1 MKTRNKSYNNQY
13 NNQYNNNDNI
23 DNEIY
28 DELLEDFTENVEAI
42 YDGSF
47 FERIPLEDNLTKLK
61 NNIKYKDLKRLNNQL
76 IKLKKNYKNSCPSII
91 SVLNMN
97 ISNEKKQELLEK
109 IYMFTNSEVMSPDYY
124 KNLKALNNVL
134 ENKNDDE
141 LKELEQELEKKCSY
155 NIKNDLKTKILK
167 SNMSMQNKI
176 IAYNKFKI
184 LESYND
190 ESDSEYFKYKIWLDS
205 LLQIPFGIYKTISL
219 QTQDESREYLKKI
232 RIKLDEKLS
241 FLEKPKDQFINMI
254 SHSIKNPLANFN
266 AIGLHGI
273 KGTGKTSLVSSLA
286 EAIDRPYRIISLGGE
301 SDASGLTG
309 HHFTY
314 IGSTA
319 GRIAEILKET
329 QCMNPIILF
338 DEIDKTSDTPQGK
351 EIISALIHL
360 TDTTTNKK
368 YTYDKYF
375 SGIEFDLSQI
385 MFFFTYNDSEKI
397 NKILLDRLYKIHI
410 DNYTDNE
417 KFTIV
422 QKHLI
427 PNTLKE
433 YNFHNN
439 IISFPDETI
448 KHIIKL
454 SNNSEG
460 SDGMRDV
467 KGKLN
472 TIVSRI
478 NTLLSTNKSDNIVRL
493 DYKSLYNKYTNLSTL
508 TDETI
513 KLIKVTPINITTFD
527 VDILLKNSD
536 SSPIVNNNNTPF
548 GMYM

>member
-1 MKTRNKSYNNQY
+1 MKTRNKSYDNNGH
-13 NNQYNNNDNI
+13 DDSV

-28 DELLEDFTENVEAI
+28 DELLEDFTDNVESI

-47 FERIPLEDNLTKLK
+47 FERVPLEDNHTKLK
-61 NNIKYKDLKRLNNQL
+61 NNIKYKDLKRLNSQL

-91 SVLNMN
+91 SVLSMN
-97 ISNEKKQELLEK
+97 ISNEKKQDLLEK
-109 IYMFTNSEVMSPDYY
+109 VYMFTNSEIMSSEYY

-134 ENKNDDE
+134 NENNNIDNE
-141 LKELEQELEKKCSY
+141 FQELEKELEKNCSF
-155 NIKNDLKTKILK
+155 NVKNDMKTKILK
-167 SNMSMQNKI
+167 SNMSMQNKV

-205 LLQIPFGIYKTISL
+205 LLQIPFGIYKTITL
-219 QTQDESREYLKKI
+219 TNQHESREYLKKI
-232 RIKLDEKLS
+232 RVKLDEKLS

-254 SHSIKNPLANFN
+254 SHSIKNPDANFN

-273 KGTGKTSLVSSLA
+273 RGTGKTSLVSSLA
-286 EAIDRPYRIISLGGE
+286 EAINRPYRIISLGGE

-329 QCMNPIILF
+329 QCMNPVILF

-375 SGIEFDLSQI
+375 SGIEFDLSKI
-385 MFFFTYNDSEKI
+385 MFVFTYNDSEKV
-397 NKILLDRLYKIHI
+397 NKILSDRLYKIRI

-417 KFTIV
+417 KYTIV

-427 PNTLKE
+427 PNVLKE
-433 YNFHNN
+433 YNFNKN
-439 IISFPDETI
+439 IISFPDESI

-454 SNNSEG
+454 SNSSGG
-460 SDGMRDV
+460 SDGMRDI

-472 TIVSRI
+472 TIISRI
-478 NTLLSTNKSDNIVRL
+478 NTLLSTNKSDNIIRL
-493 DYKSLYNKYTNLSTL
+493 DYKSLYNKYATDTL
-508 TDETI
+508 PDTSPYISVNVTI
-513 KLIKVTPINITTFD
+513 SDI
-527 VDILLKNSD
+527 DILLKNSD
-536 SSPIVNNNNTPF
+536 TSSIINDNIPF